1 MVEKAGD
8 RSESGSR
15 KDARTQQLRATEQSG
30 RARVV
35 HWVESDK
42 LDNLGHGVQFLHDEL
57 QDDSPDQILSH
68 HPVAFLEGFNWRD
81 GRSATVRL
89 LGSHPSFITAD
100 HWPEIIESTR
110 EAVIVFLSN
119 EANLNCAFRHGP
131 IHILING

>member
-1 MVEKAGD
+1 MLKKSGA
-8 RSESGSR
+8 RSIVDT
-15 KDARTQQLRATEQSG
+15 KNARTRKLQTGQAKTTG
-30 RARVV
+30 RI
-35 HWVESDK
+35 HWVVESDR
-42 LDNLGHGVQFLHDEL
+42 LDDLGHGVQFFHDKL